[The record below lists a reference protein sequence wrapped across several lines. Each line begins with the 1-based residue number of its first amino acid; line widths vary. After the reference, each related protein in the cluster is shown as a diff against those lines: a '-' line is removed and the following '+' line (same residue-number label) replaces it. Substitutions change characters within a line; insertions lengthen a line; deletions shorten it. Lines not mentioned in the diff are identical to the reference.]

1 MQMERY
7 LENVEILLMKK
18 DGTVI
23 DLSSSGGSIKPE
35 NGKTYCTKSNVLDQL
50 LPLEELD
57 SIQVGGIRFPI
68 PSE

>member
-1 MQMERY
+1 M
-7 LENVEILLMKK
+7 
-18 DGTVI
+18 I

-57 SIQVGGIRFPI
+57 SIQVGGIRFPS